1 MTFFSIQHQCPQ
13 CGAPALLQ
21 ETDRLM
27 TCRFCKVRSV
37 LMFPEGMR
45 TVLPVCPSAADKPL
59 MYVPYWRY
67 KGIVFT
73 CLNTG
78 IQDRFV
84 DFSVAAVSS
93 VRFPRSVGLRSQAL
107 QLRYVTPDLPGRF
120 VKPATPKPDM
130 LTALEWIQLRETGP
144 AWYFR
149 SAIGDVESLL
159 YAPFYLDRKLFDAV
173 VDRAI
178 SPVLAED
185 DEVFG
190 LGGEAPD
197 PSIGFLP
204 ALCPTCGWDL
214 RGERDSICLDCPN
227 CQTLWAVQPSGL
239 HSLPFGYVKPTGPAD
254 GYLPF
259 WRIQAA
265 VGGFPLES
273 VADLIRAANLPRV
286 VKATDADRPFYF
298 WAPAFKIQAK
308 SLMHLARGLTLMQ
321 PQWETV
327 AEHARAGHRSV
338 NLSAEEAVETIR
350 LNMAGWITP
359 RQKLLPALAE
369 APIDAFRQEIVFVPF
384 TAGFHELALADTPIR
399 IPNAHIQLSGNL

>member
-1 MTFFSIQHQCPQ
+1 MTSFSIQHQCPQ

-27 TCRFCKVRSV
+27 TCRFCKVTSV
-37 LMFPEGMR
+37 LMFPGGMR

-59 MYVPYWRY
+59 VYAPYWRY

-73 CLNTG
+73 CLDAG
-78 IQDRFV
+78 VQDRFV
-84 DFSVAAVSS
+84 DFSVAAIPS

-107 QLRYVTPDLPGRF
+107 KLRYVPPELPGRF
-120 VKPATPKPDM
+120 LKPAASKPDM
-130 LTALEWIQLRETGP
+130 LTALDRTQLRESAAP
-144 AWYFR
+144 WHFR
-149 SAIGDVESLL
+149 TAIGDVQSLL

-173 VDRAI
+173 LDRAI

-197 PSIGFLP
+197 PSIDFLP

-227 CQTLWAVQPSGL
+227 CQKVWATDRKGFQEI
-239 HSLPFGYVKPTGPAD
+239 PFGYVKTQGTPD

-259 WRIQAA
+259 WRIQAS
-265 VGGFPLES
+265 VGSFRLDTY
-273 VADLIRAANLPRV
+273 ADVVRAANLPHV
-286 VKATDADRPFYF
+286 PQPVDETIPFRF

-308 SLMHLARGLTLMQ
+308 RLMHLGRSLTLMQ
-321 PQWETV
+321 PQWEMAT
-327 AEHARAGHRSV
+327 EHARTGHRSV
-338 NLSAEEAVETIR
+338 NLPAQEAVETIR

-369 APIDAFRQEIVFVPF
+369 AQVNALLHELIFVPF
-384 TAGFHELALADTPIR
+384 VAGPHELTLTDTRIS
-399 IPNAHIQLSGNL
+399 IPNAHISLSGNL